1 MSEHDIEEIEYSLE
15 LPIGTRFYFRDSL
28 LEVVGSE
35 ESEYCCERCAFYKRK
50 EDKMCQ
56 VMNCFS
62 RDQKIYFFF
71 KEVTEAEER
80 HNNG

>member
-1 MSEHDIEEIEYSLE
+1 MSDYNIEAIYSSLE

-28 LEVVGSE
+28 LEAVGSE
-35 ESEYCCERCAFYKRK
+35 ESEYCCEKCAFYKRK

-71 KEVTEAEER
+71 KEVTEVEE
-80 HNNG
+80 

>member
-1 MSEHDIEEIEYSLE
+1 MNHCGIEEIEYSLE

-28 LEVVGSE
+28 FEAVGSE
-35 ESEYCCERCAFYKRK
+35 ESEYCCEKCAFYKKK

-56 VMNCFS
+56 VMNYFS

-71 KEVTEAEER
+71 KEVTEAGGQ
-80 HNNG
+80 NNG